1 MIRRG
6 VAVLVLLVGAAGL
19 AGGLVLLGRAPGLPE
34 ETRHLR
40 AMKDRV
46 TAPATYRDVD
56 LDFLVALPHDPPL
69 AERARIEDQ
78 GVRVD
83 GSVQLISLSGD
94 GDLHLEIV
102 AAPRAAAD
110 RDTAYVVGEV
120 TPQWRTGSRGWSY
133 DSLLVAFRPNRG
145 GPTPWPEGT
154 RRVRVSGWLNYD
166 HPYDRPP
173 SSWLRL
179 HGAPRLTGWE
189 IHPVTRIELWDA
201 TTMTWQEL
209 AR

>member
-1 MIRRG
+1 VIRRG

-19 AGGLVLLGRAPGLPE
+19 AGGLVLGRAPGLAE

-56 LDFLVALPHDPPL
+56 LDFFVALPHDPPL

-102 AAPRAAAD
+102 AAPRAAAPP
-110 RDTAYVVGEV
+110 A
-120 TPQWRTGSRGWSY
+120 
-133 DSLLVAFRPNRG
+133 
-145 GPTPWPEGT
+145 T
-154 RRVRVSGWLNYD
+154 RRT
-166 HPYDRPP
+166 
-173 SSWLRL
+173 SW
-179 HGAPRLTGWE
+179 
-189 IHPVTRIELWDA
+189 
-201 TTMTWQEL
+201 